1 MLLNNGTCPRTGANI
16 LSTETVE
23 EMFRN
28 QIPEFPNYSR
38 QGIPPSKP
46 DLTLP
51 LPQLYPVEG
60 DPPQGWGI
68 TFMQSMGGPT
78 GRSKG
83 TAHWAGLANL
93 WWWCDRE
100 NGVAGIVCTQI
111 LPFGDPKVLQLWGQV
126 EAEAYKALKEVNEA
140 SS

>member
-1 MLLNNGTCPRTGANI
+1 MLLNNGTCPQTGAKI
-16 LSTETVE
+16 LSADTVE

-38 QGIPPSKP
+38 QSIPASKP
-46 DLTLP
+46 DLTLAI
-51 LPQLYPVEG
+51 PQLYPVEG

-83 TAHWAGLANL
+83 TGHWAGLANL

-100 NGVAGIVCTQI
+100 NGVAGFVCTQI
-111 LPFGDPKVLQLWGQV
+111 LPFADPQVLQLWGQV
-126 EAEAYKALKEVNEA
+126 EAVAYQGLKK
-140 SS
+140 

>member
-1 MLLNNGTCPRTGANI
+1 MLLNNGTSPQTGAEI
-16 LSTETVE
+16 LPKDAVE

-28 QIPEFPNYSR
+28 QIPQFPNYSR
-38 QGIPPSKP
+38 QGFPAAKP
-46 DLTLP
+46 ELTLP
-51 LPQLYPVEG
+51 VPQLYPVEG

-68 TFMQSMGGPT
+68 TFMQSNGGPT

-100 NGVAGIVCTQI
+100 NGIAGMVCTQI
-111 LPFGDPKVLQLWGQV
+111 LPFADPKVLQLWGGV
-126 EAEAYKALKEVNEA
+126 EAMAYIDLKEVNRQL
-140 SS
+140 